1 MNDKDRTMPPLVAF
15 AGALGSAA
23 VVRWAYRTARRFN
36 RELEEARLARVTE
49 KSESADMPTLRRDPA
64 TGAYRPG

>member
-1 MNDKDRTMPPLVAF
+1 MSKDTKMPPLVAV

-23 VVRWAYRTARRFN
+23 VVRWAYRTVKRVN
-36 RELEEARLARVTE
+36 QELEAARQARMAETTTP
-49 KSESADMPTLRRDPA
+49 KAKTLRRDPA

>member
-1 MNDKDRTMPPLVAF
+1 MTEKDRAMPPLVAF

-23 VVRWAYRTARRFN
+23 VVRWAYRTAKRIN
-36 RELEEARLARVTE
+36 HELEEARLARVTE
-49 KSESADMPTLRRDPA
+49 RAEPADVQTLRRDPS

>member
-1 MNDKDRTMPPLVAF
+1 MSKDTKMPPLVAV

-23 VVRWAYRTARRFN
+23 VVRWAYRTVKRVN
-36 RELEEARLARVTE
+36 LELEAARQARMAETTTPEA
-49 KSESADMPTLRRDPA
+49 KTLRRDPA